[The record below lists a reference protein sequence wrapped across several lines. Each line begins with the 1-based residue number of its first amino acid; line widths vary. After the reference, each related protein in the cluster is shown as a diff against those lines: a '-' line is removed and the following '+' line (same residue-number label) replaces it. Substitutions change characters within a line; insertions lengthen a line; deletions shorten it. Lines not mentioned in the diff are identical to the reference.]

1 MKKVANKPTVK
12 KSSKATTTK
21 KKTVTKK
28 NVSKI
33 TFNKYSMYFQTASI
47 LFLVA
52 AFSLHLC
59 CYISINA
66 MLDLFGIAVFLLA
79 FSLFPERSKN

>member
-1 MKKVANKPTVK
+1 MKKVANKSAIK

-21 KKTVTKK
+21 KKTVSKK
-28 NVSKI
+28 SISKI
-33 TFNKYSMYFQTASI
+33 TFNKYSMYFQTASM
-47 LFLVA
+47 LFLIA
-52 AFSLHLC
+52 AFTLHLC
-59 CYISINA
+59 CCISTNV